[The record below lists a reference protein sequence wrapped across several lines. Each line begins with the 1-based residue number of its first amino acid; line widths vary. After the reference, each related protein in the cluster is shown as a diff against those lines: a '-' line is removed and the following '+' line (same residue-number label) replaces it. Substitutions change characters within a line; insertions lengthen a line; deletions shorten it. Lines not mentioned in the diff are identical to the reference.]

1 MLVHETLESYYRT
14 NTSLLFGVRGDF
26 ELRFTLDD
34 FENMVVYERDF
45 YLILIESR
53 MKEIKAQLN
62 NK

>member
-1 MLVHETLESYYRT
+1 M
-14 NTSLLFGVRGDF
+14 LFGVRGDF